1 MWTWGKV
8 EDEVVADMRVPQV
21 SDRGGMGERSVAR
34 LRWVACYWTGSAERE
49 SRVGSPRGKA
59 GQAVLV
65 TRSWDELGWKGPQRA
80 RPAETERA
88 GHGKKAKK
96 GRERVSSSFF

>member
-1 MWTWGKV
+1 MI
-8 EDEVVADMRVPQV
+8 
-21 SDRGGMGERSVAR
+21 GEAR
-34 LRWVACYWTGSAERE
+34 ERE
-49 SRVGSPRGKA
+49 ARRGYAGPLTAGLARQREKAGLGYLRGKA